1 MAVIRIN
8 KTGDYTVMSNTHFK
22 EKELSLKAKGLL
34 SLMLSLPDGWDYSIN
49 GLVTL
54 SKDGRDSVMTALQEL
69 EQFRY
74 LKRTRTNDG
83 KGQFAGYD
91 YDIYE
96 KPFSEKPTTDI
107 PNTDKPYTEK
117 PNTEKPQQLNTNKS
131 ITKELSKKEINTKE
145 IYNIVVSYLN
155 EKAGTNF
162 KVKSKN
168 TQQHIHAR
176 IQEGFTVEDFKTVI
190 DKKCAEWKGTD
201 FEQYLRPATL
211 FGAKFEGYLN
221 APAPAR
227 KTFGATGVEITKPIV
242 DDLAGI
248 L

>member
-22 EKELSLKAKGLL
+22 EKEMSLKAKGLL

-74 LKRTRTNDG
+74 LKRTRTNDE

-117 PNTEKPQQLNTNKS
+117 PNTEKPQQLNTKQS
-131 ITKELSKKEINTKE
+131 ITNKLNIKELSTKE
-145 IYNIVVSYLN
+145 IYNVIISYLN
-155 EKAGTNF
+155 EKTGLKYRST
-162 KVKSKN
+162 SKA

-176 IQEGFTVEDFKTVI
+176 LEEGFTVDDFKTVI
-190 DKKCAEWKGTD
+190 DKKVATWKGTEY
-201 FEQYLRPATL
+201 EQYLRPSTL
-211 FGAKFEGYLN
+211 FGTKFESYLN
-221 APAPAR
+221 APAPTR
-227 KTFGATGVEITKPIV
+227 KTYGATGVEITKPAV

>member
-96 KPFSEKPTTDI
+96 KPFLEKPTTDI

-117 PNTEKPQQLNTNKS
+117 PNTENPQQLNTNQS
-131 ITKELSKKEINTKE
+131 ITNELNKKELSTKE
-145 IYNIVVSYLN
+145 IYNVIISYLN
-155 EKAGTNF
+155 EKTGLKYRST
-162 KVKSKN
+162 SKA

-176 IQEGFTVEDFKTVI
+176 LEEGFTVDDFKTVI
-190 DKKCAEWKGTD
+190 DKKVATWKGTEY
-201 FEQYLRPATL
+201 EQYLRPSTL
-211 FGAKFEGYLN
+211 FGTKFESYLN